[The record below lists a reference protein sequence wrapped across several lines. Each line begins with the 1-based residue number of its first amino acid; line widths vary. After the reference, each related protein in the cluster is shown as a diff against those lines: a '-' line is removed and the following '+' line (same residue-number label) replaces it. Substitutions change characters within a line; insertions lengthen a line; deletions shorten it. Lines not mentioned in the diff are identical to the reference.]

1 MPEDTDDHDHADR
14 PGDSGRSGD
23 PPEARGRPP
32 GRYSV
37 KGSAILPGARAKLKK
52 RALQMLATGEHTAVT
67 VAKALGI
74 NRKTVYKFVQEE
86 GLQLA
91 PGVGENKGLGQRP
104 DAPPPKAPRMT
115 QAQRDAMHRAGASKP
130 PRRDPLDPDVL
141 AAAAAATPRDPKP
154 EKSPPKPKK
163 TPGQRST
170 PPKDLDRLP
179 TDPDADRLGAL
190 KVPDNFDPLVR
201 LTQFAIAHWLPEAV
215 QLSALRELARMRHE
229 AEKGRGRIDWDK
241 VSIAQIPEEHR
252 HRLAGELMSWVQ
264 FAELPEAVRLAP
276 REARRVYRLIGRLP
290 ETPAATEAILR
301 RWLEQR
307 AELRGMVGG
316 ALVVAPEPRE
326 PVQPTLAAE
335 TRYQPPRWGAL
346 AVAEPHGGEDDLL
359 LS

>member
-1 MPEDTDDHDHADR
+1 MSEDTDDHDHADR

-23 PPEARGRPP
+23 PPEARDRPP
-32 GRYSV
+32 GRYSA

-52 RALQMLATGEHTAVT
+52 RALQMLATGEHSAVT

-91 PGVGENKGLGQRP
+91 PGVGQNKGLGQKEG
-104 DAPPPKAPRMT
+104 APPPKPPKMT
-115 QAQRDAMHRAGASKP
+115 QAQRDAMNKARASKP
-130 PRRDPLDPDVL
+130 PKRDPLDPDVMIAE
-141 AAAAAATPRDPKP
+141 AAERDPKP
-154 EKSPPKPKK
+154 ENAPPAKAKK

-170 PPKDLDRLP
+170 PPKDLAVLP
-179 TDPDADRLGAL
+179 AGEDTDRLGAL
-190 KVPDNFDPLVR
+190 KVPEGFDPLAR
-201 LTQFAIAHWLPEAV
+201 LTQFAIAWWLPEQY
-215 QLSALRELARMRHE
+215 QLAALRELARLQNER
-229 AEKGRGRIDWDK
+229 EKGRGRIDWDK

-346 AVAEPHGGEDDLL
+346 AVAEHGGEDDLL